1 MEVSEIRNKI
11 RETIEQLPAEKLVV
25 VLNLLEDLQQ
35 SEEDLTQALLNDPE
49 FMEDYREAKEDIR
62 TRQTVTWETIK
73 RDV

>member
-11 RETIEQLPAEKLVV
+11 RERIEQLPAEKLVV

-62 TRQTVTWETIK
+62 TRQTVSLQTMEH
-73 RDV
+73 DE